1 MAIEPRKSIIEDLSN
16 LSGINSKKLKNGDS
30 KENSAST
37 SKTLISIIRDFYSP
51 YNPNEM
57 DEKNS
62 DVKNNS
68 EVSNRYV
75 SILNVCGYTVI
86 IVGLIAI
93 IQLTKYAPEGSGI
106 FILVSTALSSII
118 FFSLAHIIRIVSII
132 LKEIKKWITGFNL
145 PKRWSNSRALYN

>member
-1 MAIEPRKSIIEDLSN
+1 MAIEPRKSITEDLSN
-16 LSGINSKKLKNGDS
+16 LVGIKSKSQKNGDD
-30 KENSAST
+30 KEKST
-37 SKTLISIIRDFYSP
+37 SSTKTFISIIRDFYSP

-57 DEKNS
+57 DQKKS

-75 SILNVCGYTVI
+75 SILNICGYTVI

-118 FFSLAHIIRIVSII
+118 FFSLAHIIRIISVV
-132 LKEIKKWITGFNL
+132 LKEIKK
-145 PKRWSNSRALYN
+145 

>member
-57 DEKNS
+57 DQKNS

-68 EVSNRYV
+68 
-75 SILNVCGYTVI
+75 
-86 IVGLIAI
+86 
-93 IQLTKYAPEGSGI
+93 
-106 FILVSTALSSII
+106 
-118 FFSLAHIIRIVSII
+118 
-132 LKEIKKWITGFNL
+132 
-145 PKRWSNSRALYN
+145 

>member
-62 DVKNNS
+62 DMKNNS

-75 SILNVCGYTVI
+75 LILNICGITVI
-86 IVGLIAI
+86 IVGLIGI
-93 IQLTKYAPEGSGI
+93 ISLSEYAPKGLGI
-106 FILVSTALSSII
+106 TILVTTAISSII
-118 FFSLAHIIRIVSII
+118 FFSLAHIIRIISVA
-132 LKEIKKWITGFNL
+132 LTEIKK
-145 PKRWSNSRALYN
+145 